1 MKVAVVTPQ
10 MASGER
16 GGAEALYRGLVGAL
30 RNAGHDTDE
39 VPVYT
44 DESCFDAVLESYA
57 RCYAL
62 DLRAYDLVISTKAP
76 TFMVSHP
83 NHVSYLL
90 HTLRVF
96 YDMFE
101 TEYGAGSELQ
111 QAQRRTV
118 YALDRFG
125 LQAGPRAAAFRQRT
139 HDIPPPLR
147 RIGMVE
153 VDRVPRAAPSAALSR
168 ISSARARR
176 TTSSCRAACTDG
188 NVSISSSTPTST

>member
-1 MKVAVVTPQ
+1 MRDLVAAQDTFAATVVRAMQVMVEAFEDLEPAAQPSGIADAPRAVRRGTRITGGRTEKWSQEGAMKVAVVTPQ

-101 TEYGAGSELQ
+101 TEYGAGSELL

-118 YALDRFG
+118 HALD
-125 LQAGPRAAAFRQRT
+125 
-139 HDIPPPLR
+139 DS
-147 RIGMVE
+147 
-153 VDRVPRAAPSAALSR
+153 D
-168 ISSARARR
+168 
-176 TTSSCRAACTDG
+176 
-188 NVSISSSTPTST
+188 